1 MRPTLLPPLVIPKR
15 PSRQP
20 VLVASYPH
28 QMEEPISYYRPS
40 YHALPPKPLPPR
52 PELKLDDIDDIDVF
66 NFYNP
71 CLLPPSPI
79 RPVPAGT
86 STEPDLAELPT
97 PAEAPAPCPEAGLRR
112 STYTASR
119 RGRNRRLS
127 DYYSIPSIRSES
139 PPPPR
144 YTPELRPPSPFHVPQ
159 LRSVSLPRWDASSSI
174 YSFSIHET
182 EGIHPPG
189 EGQDAEEDHTDGNHT
204 DGNHTHGN
212 HTDVDKQQD
221 PLTPYLRVR
230 PDFDDRASQGG
241 YQEREEAALR
251 ELWGVIDGLLGPGKK
266 LGDFDAK
273 SIVSMASSMEGQGKT
288 LGHSRHGSGERL
300 GTYGTQHEATWW
312 RAFRQGLLLS

>member
-1 MRPTLLPPLVIPKR
+1 
-15 PSRQP
+15 
-20 VLVASYPH
+20 
-28 QMEEPISYYRPS
+28 MEEPISYYRPS
-40 YHALPPKPLPPR
+40 YNSLPPKPLPPR
-52 PELKLDDIDDIDVF
+52 PGLELDDIDDIDVF

-79 RPVPAGT
+79 RPVPPGT
-86 STEPDLAELPT
+86 RTEPDLAELPARAEEP
-97 PAEAPAPCPEAGLRR
+97 PALPETGLRR
-112 STYTASR
+112 STYTGSR
-119 RGRNRRLS
+119 RGRSRRLS

-144 YTPELRPPSPFHVPQ
+144 YSPELRPPSPLHVPQ
-159 LRSVSLPRWDASSSI
+159 PRSVSLPQWDASSSI

-182 EGIHPPG
+182 EGIHHPG

-204 DGNHTHGN
+204 D
-212 HTDVDKQQD
+212 VDQQQD

-230 PDFDDRASQGG
+230 SDFDDRASQGG

-251 ELWGVIDGLLGPGKK
+251 ELWGVIDGLLGPGRR

-273 SIVSMASSMEGQGKT
+273 SIASMASSMDGQGKR
-288 LGHSRHGSGERL
+288 LGHSRHGSGEGL
-300 GTYGTQHEATWW
+300 STYGTQHEATWW